1 MLVDE
6 LLGTSVL
13 GPSECLP
20 LPQGATPAAPAVP
33 PVLNHTA
40 QYPYGMY
47 YGLQP
52 AGYYPYGY
60 YPMGYAPGYNPYYYG
75 QQR

>member
-1 MLVDE
+1 
-6 LLGTSVL
+6 
-13 GPSECLP
+13 
-20 LPQGATPAAPAVP
+20 
-33 PVLNHTA
+33 
-40 QYPYGMY
+40 MY